1 MSKVCGWVCVGVWF
15 RHKHI
20 KMSLHNLWL
29 RRLLSSSHFR
39 DPLPTPADMLNIE
52 WGQNFCLEPLLSLST
67 SNTSMP
73 AQALPS
79 SHCCAHVHAC
89 RRARMSACCDPA
101 ASPRSLTLH
110 CLIDWCSNATPSEAA
125 EVWIAY
131 KSCSF
136 FPITFLSSDLHY
148 VITSWTVIFKSPH
161 SESFNPGTRTDRQ
174 FISSLLYLAGSTTL
188 PPHYFIWPCSVSHF
202 VSAELRKGA
211 TELSVAINCATYL

>member
-1 MSKVCGWVCVGVWF
+1 MSKVYGWVCVCVCVCVGVWF

-89 RRARMSACCDPA
+89 RRARMSACCDPRCIPA
-101 ASPRSLTLH
+101 VAHVAPPYRPMLERGAERG
-110 CLIDWCSNATPSEAA
+110 CWGSEF
-125 EVWIAY
+125 AY

-136 FPITFLSSDLHY
+136 FPITFLSSDLHCY
-148 VITSWTVIFKSPH
+148 YFLDGRFQIPSFRVI
-161 SESFNPGTRTDRQ
+161 
-174 FISSLLYLAGSTTL
+174 
-188 PPHYFIWPCSVSHF
+188 
-202 VSAELRKGA
+202 
-211 TELSVAINCATYL
+211 